1 LLSMEILIG
10 GMVAGLFF
18 ATIIDFYRW
27 FMKKY
32 LQHIKKEGGDEK

>member
-1 LLSMEILIG
+1 MNNLLSMEILIG
-10 GMVAGLFF
+10 GMVAGFLF

-32 LQHIKKEGGDEK
+32 YK